1 MARKSPPGPA
11 SLFRRASPKPAVP
24 IPELKPSA
32 PAAHPLPSIPARIE
46 DRDIAL
52 VEGIGPKRA
61 EALRNRA
68 IATFGEAAL
77 HLPYRYKDLRVRH
90 RVAELRAGMD
100 VVMEGRLENFSQRPL
115 RGSRIRTLASAV
127 FRDSEKRV
135 IGVTWF
141 NLSAYARFPLN
152 EPVVICGRVSV
163 GTRNALQIVHPE
175 VHRLGQAMS
184 PIEPV
189 YSLPAEVPQR
199 LFATVVQQVLS
210 LLPENAISA
219 LPAALRSEHGLI
231 ACREALKY
239 LHRPPAEADLAQLEA
254 GTTAAQQALALA
266 EMFAFQ
272 LAMARE
278 NQRGQRRS
286 GISIPEADS
295 LATAFIDALPFR
307 PTSAQLQAIDEIGM
321 DLARPT
327 QMNRML
333 MGDVGSGKTLVAF
346 HALLSTAG
354 AKVQAVMM
362 APTQLLAEQHYRNF
376 TRMTAGSAVMS
387 TLLTGKVTGAER
399 FRLLRAI
406 ERGDIAIIFG
416 TQALVQQ
423 DIRMKRLGLAV
434 IDEQHRFG
442 VFDRARLKG
451 LGAETNVL
459 SMTATPIPR
468 SLALV
473 LFRNLEVSVLDEMPP
488 GRTPVATRIIPESSI
503 GEADELVLHELERG
517 YRAYY
522 VAPMIEG
529 EDDQANSVA
538 ATAKRLSE
546 GALRGRRIG
555 ILHGRMRPAEKDRV
569 MREFRDGVL
578 EVLAATTVVEVGIDV
593 PEAAIMV
600 IAAAERYGLA
610 QLHQLRGR
618 VGRGEAASQCVLI
631 ASANAGNAAL
641 ERLEILARTASGAEL
656 AREDLRLRGP
666 GDLLGA
672 RQTGALPLRFAG
684 LIRDASLI
692 ERAGRLAD
700 EWLRHDPQ
708 LDSAASGGVRTALD
722 RMLDFGFSLGDV
734 G

>member
-1 MARKSPPGPA
+1 M
-11 SLFRRASPKPAVP
+11 AVP
-24 IPELKPSA
+24 KAAVSA
-32 PAAHPLPSIPARIE
+32 RSWSAGAARIE
-46 DRDIAL
+46 DRELASA
-52 VEGIGPKRA
+52 EGIGPKRA
-61 EALRNRA
+61 EALRLRA
-68 IATFGEAAL
+68 IISFGDAVL
-77 HLPYRYKDLRVRH
+77 HLPHRYKDLRVRH
-90 RVAELRAGMD
+90 RVAEVRAGMD
-100 VVMEGRLENFSQRPL
+100 AVMEGRLENFRQRPL

-127 FRDSEKRV
+127 FRDGERRA

-141 NLSAYARFPLN
+141 NLPAYARFPLN
-152 EPVVICGRVSV
+152 EPVVIFGRVAAD
-163 GTRNALQIVHPE
+163 TRGVLQIIHPE
-175 VHRLGQAMS
+175 VRRAGQAMN

-189 YSLPAEVPQR
+189 YSLPAEIPQR
-199 LFATVVQQVLS
+199 LFASVVQQVLA
-210 LLPENAISA
+210 LLPEGAIAA
-219 LPAALRSEHGLI
+219 LPAPLREEAGLM

-239 LHRPPAEADLAQLEA
+239 LHRPSAEADLAQLEA
-254 GTTAAQQALALA
+254 GTAAAQQALALD

-272 LAMARE
+272 LALARE

-286 GISIPEADS
+286 GVRIDSTGGLAEAF
-295 LATAFIDALPFR
+295 LAALPFR
-307 PTSAQLQAIDEIGM
+307 PTLAQLQAIDEIKV
-321 DLARPT
+321 DLGRPT

-333 MGDVGSGKTLVAF
+333 IGDVGSGKTLVAF
-346 HALLSTAG
+346 HALLSAAG
-354 AKVQAVMM
+354 EGVQAVMM

-376 TRMTAGSAVMS
+376 VRMTAGSAIMI
-387 TLLTGKVTGAER
+387 TLLTSKVAGAER
-399 FRLLRAI
+399 LRLLRAI
-406 ERGDIAIIFG
+406 ERGDIRIVFG
-416 TQALVQQ
+416 TQALLQQ

-473 LFRNLEVSVLDEMPP
+473 LLRNLEVSVLDEMPP
-488 GRTPVATRIIPESSI
+488 GRTPVATRIVPESSSTT
-503 GEADELVLHELERG
+503 ADELVLRELERG

-529 EDDQANSVA
+529 EGDQASSVV
-538 ATAKRLSE
+538 ATAKRLNE
-546 GALRGRRIG
+546 GPLRGRAIG

-569 MREFRDGVL
+569 MREFRDGAI
-578 EVLAATTVVEVGIDV
+578 EVLVATTVVEVGIDV

-600 IAAAERYGLA
+600 IVAAERYGLA

-618 VGRGEAASQCVLI
+618 VGRGAAASQCVLI
-631 ASANAGNAAL
+631 ASTNADSTAL
-641 ERLEILARTASGAEL
+641 GRLEIMARTASGAEL

-684 LIRDASLI
+684 FIREASLI
-692 ERAGRLAD
+692 EQAGRLAD
-700 EWLRHDPQ
+700 EWLGRDPK
-708 LDSAASGGVRTALD
+708 LDSAASAGARLALD